1 MTRKPSR
8 NAPTSRKKALP
19 QKARH
24 GRYPPIKWTKKILDL
39 LGKVPDGEISKK
51 YGIAVSTLN
60 KKRRRSGIPSYKRT
74 IRRTAKVVKILGF
87 PTREAA
93 RLLDLSPYQVL
104 ALRKKWGLPPP
115 SRTEWLWDRKT
126 LARLGKEPDTW
137 IAWETGMG
145 FRTVRAK
152 REALGIA
159 PCGILRR
166 WTPKE
171 DALLGTASDGVIAKR
186 IGRTR
191 GAVYA
196 RRLRLGIPARMAS
209 PPGKKR

>member
-1 MTRKPSR
+1 
-8 NAPTSRKKALP
+8 
-19 QKARH
+19 
-24 GRYPPIKWTKKILDL
+24 
-39 LGKVPDGEISKK
+39 VPDGEISQK

-74 IRRTAKVVKILGF
+74 IRRTARVVRILGL
-87 PTREAA
+87 PTKEAA
-93 RLLDLSPYQVL
+93 RQLGMSNKKVER
-104 ALRKKWGLPPP
+104 LRKKWGLGPP
-115 SRTEWLWDRKT
+115 SRTEWRWDRKT

-137 IAWETGMG
+137 IAWDTGMG

-152 REALGIA
+152 RQALGIA
-159 PCGILRR
+159 PCGLLRR

-186 IGRTR
+186 IDRTR

-196 RRLRLGIPARMAS
+196 RRSRLGIPAAG
-209 PPGKKR
+209 PQGK

>member
-1 MTRKPSR
+1 MTRKISR
-8 NAPTSRKKALP
+8 NVSTSRKKARP
-19 QKARH
+19 KKAWG
-24 GRYPPIKWTKKILDL
+24 GRYPAIEWTQEILDL
-39 LGKVPDGEISKK
+39 LGKVPDGEISQK

-60 KKRRRSGIPSYKRT
+60 KKRRRSGIPSYKRP
-74 IRRTAKVVKILGF
+74 IRRTAKVVRILGF

-93 RLLDLSPYQVL
+93 RLLDLSLNQVQ

-126 LARLGKEPDTW
+126 LARLGREPDTW
-137 IAWETGMG
+137 IAWDTGMG
-145 FRTVRAK
+145 FKTVRAK

-159 PCGILRR
+159 PCGLLRR

-196 RRLRLGIPARMAS
+196 RRLKLRIPARMAVQ
-209 PPGKKR
+209 P